1 MRRYWGVALVIVA
14 AALFAACSS
23 RGPKSTGFGADPHGD
38 SGLSKAK
45 MSQLLNAV
53 QTATASISQGVLV
66 EEGRKLFESTTLSKA
81 GQSCATCHPSGGGVN
96 MAAGIIHHPTKPGDF
111 TGPRTPIPLWG
122 VTDTAP
128 YTWDGH
134 VATLSQQVT
143 NTVLSFFTAGK
154 TQPADVTA
162 KQAAAIL
169 AYISTLKP
177 PATASDNGTMSAL
190 AIQGQVLFNN
200 VGCGECHSGPFFTDN
215 RIHVLG
221 VPQADSLATDPGN
234 PAVPGG
240 FNTPALRDVKSL
252 APYMHN
258 GVFADLPR
266 VLDFYSGNRE
276 VGIRQLT
283 GPEKQAI
290 VEFLMS
296 L

>member
-38 SGLSKAK
+38 AGLSKAK

-96 MAAGIIHHPTKPGDF
+96 MAAGIITHPTKAGDF

-122 VTDTAP
+122 ATHTAP

-143 NTVLSFFTAGK
+143 NTVLTFFAAGK
-154 TQPADVTA
+154 TQPASTTA
-162 KQAAAIL
+162 SQAAAIL
-169 AYISTLKP
+169 AYVSTLEP
-177 PATASDNGTMSAL
+177 PPTAFDNGTMSAQAL
-190 AIQGQVLFNN
+190 EGQRLFNS
-200 VGCGECHSGPFFTDN
+200 VGCVSCHEGPFFTDN
-215 RIHVLG
+215 KLHVLG
-221 VPQADSLATDPGN
+221 VPQVGNSDDPGN
-234 PAVPGG
+234 AALPGA
-240 FNTPALRDVKSL
+240 FNTPELRDVKAL

-258 GVFADLPR
+258 GIFADLPR

-283 GPEKQAI
+283 GPEKDAI
-290 VEFLMS
+290 VAFLMS